1 MLPTELLWDRLPDP
15 LPRLEQRRPRW
26 WRELL
31 AAMKAQPSLLSDQ
44 ETFERRM
51 RRDGVQAIVRQ
62 AFQTIVAEQD
72 DEHRGPDAFAEAW
85 RNRLSD
91 LLEPVTV
98 EISGWSTI
106 TVSDEDVRL
115 AWEIFDLGCH
125 GRRAA
130 IDTAILTQAVHT
142 ERGQPV
148 PTFKFSITVQDTSVG
163 DVIYGVCCQCRV
175 GLLYKISIDSEWH
188 DCGFGRRALGHLEAL
203 HPDLVWYTTA
213 QYLNARGFYDRY
225 RQDSGSP
232 WEENQHPC
240 RHFINLR
247 SPRRTIAP
255 GTEPRLSPVIAERE

>member
-51 RRDGVQAIVRQ
+51 RRDGV
-62 AFQTIVAEQD
+62 
-72 DEHRGPDAFAEAW
+72 
-85 RNRLSD
+85 
-91 LLEPVTV
+91 
-98 EISGWSTI
+98 
-106 TVSDEDVRL
+106 
-115 AWEIFDLGCH
+115 FDLGCH

-255 GTEPRLSPVIAERE
+255 GTELQL